1 MKSMHLNARD
11 WVGGQAGA
19 GAGCG
24 SQLQGQCTR
33 PALRAGGS
41 GGYTG
46 DMDEVFLLREVDK
59 LCTRLALLRP
69 HLEDFGSGPIVTVYR
84 SLQAELDT
92 VCEKLN
98 KLWVA

>member
-1 MKSMHLNARD
+1 MGARPGPGP
-11 WVGGQAGA
+11 VAVRNYRVSVPGPRFARGG
-19 GAGCG
+19 
-24 SQLQGQCTR
+24 R
-33 PALRAGGS
+33 V
-41 GGYTG
+41 GYTG

-69 HLEDFGSGPIVTVYR
+69 HLEDFGSGPIVSVYR
-84 SLQAELDT
+84 CLQAELDT